1 MSITSVPDTVTTPH
15 ILKQE
20 FAFKEGADIFSPR
33 DLIEL
38 VRPGRG
44 VANAV
49 GDLVFVPVSKHS
61 FEDKETHKRI
71 YIASLKSNLSTAAF
85 PALKDGDVFWLDAR
99 TLAHVVPGKSGAPQ
113 ELYAVSLEYSADA
126 DSVVFAPESPVLV
139 GTFPAVRL
147 ANFKYASES
156 ATLVFSAYVW
166 PDANLTTVKAQDEAF
181 EGRGTSALVY
191 DKTYVRHWDTWVGPK
206 KPTLFTVGLGKSADG
221 KWVLQDD
228 YVAPLKGTG
237 HDCPIEP
244 FGGTNNFDVSTTHIV
259 YTTKD
264 PALPVAWH
272 TRQNVY
278 TVPLKGGKAP
288 HQLTRGTQGA
298 TGSPVFNAQGTM
310 AAWTEMEQDGYESDR
325 SRIVLYDLVKDVR
338 FAVTPEWDRSADQLT
353 FSPAGDSLIF
363 TAADTARVKV
373 WELKVPP
380 TPSSSASPLTALPH
394 PIALTHTHSASSVQ
408 PLPNGRVLFT
418 QSSLASPNDV
428 FLLSGLDT
436 PQKPLS
442 VEQITRFGED
452 ALKEKELDEGE
463 EYWFKGDEERDV
475 QGWILKPK
483 GFSKLSATQRKG
495 KKWPVV
501 FMIHGGPQSAW
512 DDSWSTRWNPN
523 VFAQQGYF
531 VITPNPT
538 GSTSFGQEF
547 ADRITENWGGRP
559 FEDLQKGWK
568 AALKLYPEID
578 ADNAVAAG
586 ASWGGYAIN
595 WIQGHPEFGFGF
607 KALMC
612 HDGVFD
618 TRYNGF
624 STEELYFFNHDYG
637 GTPWSSKGKVLSEKW
652 NPRNFADKF
661 STPQLFIHGSL
672 DYRLPETESLG
683 PFNALQQL
691 GIESRL
697 IIFPDE
703 NHWVLKPE
711 NSLKWHHE
719 VFRWFAEYTNQSA

>member
-1 MSITSVPDTVTTPH
+1 MSFTSVPDTVTTPH

-20 FAFKEGADIFSPR
+20 
-33 DLIEL
+33 
-38 VRPGRG
+38 PGGG

-166 PDANLTTVKAQDEAF
+166 PDANLTTVKVQDEAF

-228 YVAPLKGTG
+228 YVAPLRGTG
-237 HDCPIEP
+237 HDCPVEP
-244 FGGTNNFDVSTTHIV
+244 FGGTDNFDVSATHIV

-278 TVPLKGGKAP
+278 TVPLKGGEAP

-325 SRIVLYDLVKDVR
+325 CSVR
-338 FAVTPEWDRSADQLT
+338 LSLLPLSHSAPTHGDPPTPSV
-353 FSPAGDSLIF
+353 FPAGDSLIF

-442 VEQITRFGED
+442 VEQITRFSEE
-452 ALKEKELDEGE
+452 ALKGKELDEGE

-483 GFSKLSATQRKG
+483 GFSKLSAAQRKG

-501 FMIHGGPQSAW
+501 FMVHGGPQSAW
-512 DDSWSTRWNPN
+512 HDSWSTWWNLN
-523 VFAQQGYF
+523 VFAEQGYF
-531 VITPNPT
+531 VIAPNPT
-538 GSTSFGQEF
+538 GSTSFGQGKLQSQLPFPTMQTPARAHTLLTLRPEF

-559 FEDLQKGWK
+559 FEDLQKGWI
-568 AALKLYPEID
+568 AALKLFPEID
-578 ADNAVAAG
+578 ANNAVAAG
-586 ASWGGYAIN
+586 ESWGGYAMN
-595 WIQGHPEFGFGF
+595 WIQGHPEFSFGF

-637 GTPWSSKGKVLSEKW
+637 GTPWSSKGKVLSEKC
-652 NPRNFADKF
+652 
-661 STPQLFIHGSL
+661 
-672 DYRLPETESLG
+672 
-683 PFNALQQL
+683 
-691 GIESRL
+691 
-697 IIFPDE
+697 
-703 NHWVLKPE
+703 
-711 NSLKWHHE
+711 
-719 VFRWFAEYTNQSA
+719 